1 MLWGLQAA
9 ETISQVRT
17 PNRMAAV
24 YDFII
29 VGAGSAGCVLA
40 NRLSADPN
48 NKVLILEAGPVDH
61 KWDFRLHMPAALAF
75 PLQSKT
81 YNWWYESEP
90 EPFMNGRRIYHP
102 RGKVLGGSSS
112 INGMIY
118 IRGNPMDYERWGDEA
133 GLDTWRY
140 AHVLPYFSKAET
152 RTKGNDDYRGGE
164 GPLVT
169 STGECH
175 NPLFDAFF
183 EATRQAGHYSTSD
196 VNGYRQ
202 DGFGAFDM
210 TTNKGRRWSAAR
222 AYLHPV
228 LSRPNLTVET
238 NAMASN
244 LEFDGLRVTGIRYSV
259 KGQNKRAQA
268 GEVIVS
274 AGAINS
280 PQLLELSGIGN
291 PEVLE
296 AAGVKVKHALAGVGE
311 NLQDHLEVYVQHA
324 CTQPVSLYSILKPW
338 RQALIGLEWYLKQT
352 GVGASNQF
360 EAGGFIRSNETVK
373 YPNVQY
379 HFLPIAIKYDGTAPK
394 DTHGYQLHTG
404 PMNSDS
410 RGFVHVRSSNPK
422 DAPKIQFNYLSTE
435 QDRREW
441 VEIIHKTREIF
452 AQPAFDAL
460 RGEELQP
467 GAKVTTDE
475 EILEFVR
482 NFGES
487 AYHPSCTCPMGNK
500 EGAVLDESL
509 RVHGLDA
516 LRVVDASVM
525 PTITNG
531 NLNAPTIMIAEKSA
545 DIILENT
552 PLPPANTPWYRHGES
567 TDN

>member
-1 MLWGLQAA
+1 
-9 ETISQVRT
+9 
-17 PNRMAAV
+17 MAAV

-40 NRLSADPN
+40 NRLSEDPN
-48 NKVLILEAGPVDH
+48 NEVLLLEAGPVDH

-118 IRGNPMDYERWGDEA
+118 IRGNPMDYERWGDES

-152 RTKGNDDYRGGE
+152 RTKGNDDYRGGD

-175 NPLFDAFF
+175 NPLFAAFF
-183 EATRQAGHYSTSD
+183 EATRQAGHHSTSD

-210 TTNKGRRWSAAR
+210 TTNNGRRWSAAR

-228 LSRPNLTVET
+228 MSRPNLTVET
-238 NAMASN
+238 NAMVSN
-244 LEFDGLRVTGIRYSV
+244 LEFDGTRATGIRYSV
-259 KGQNKRAQA
+259 KGQAKQAQA

-296 AAGVKVKHALAGVGE
+296 AAGIEVKHALMGVGE

-324 CTQPVSLYSILKPW
+324 CTQPVSLYSTLKPW
-338 RQALIGLEWYLKQT
+338 RQALIGIEWYLKQT

-410 RGFVHVRSSNPK
+410 RGFVHVRTSNPK

-467 GAKVTTDE
+467 GAEVTTDD

-500 EGAVLDESL
+500 EGAVLDDSL
-509 RVHGLDA
+509 RVHGLEG

-545 DIILENT
+545 DIILDNT

-567 TDN
+567 KDN